1 MELRPLDPQSATDR
15 DAATAL
21 LAASLPFDHAHV
33 VTDEKLFSG
42 NGGKRTG
49 TTVGAFSDS
58 RELLG
63 VLAQA
68 GRFIKLL
75 TVHPSAR
82 RRGIA
87 TQLLA
92 SAREIADRGLVEG
105 APRLKLR
112 VGDHAGNYLSPGLD
126 VRQEDGQ
133 AFLRARGFAEV
144 GQNLNLLAPV
154 HDNPLLSDERIATVE
169 KRVRADGYTAS
180 RATADD
186 VTPLLAMVAE
196 AFSPV
201 WAHEVARA
209 LGPELGGAPAAHT
222 PSLREGAAVHVA
234 FDGSGA
240 VVAFAAHDGNNRGL
254 GWFGPTGTLPAH
266 RGHGIGELLL
276 LHCLRDVGADF
287 DVKLGRRLDA
297 GVIAWVG
304 PVEYYARACAAR
316 PDRRFAVYE
325 EC

>member
-1 MELRPLDPQSATDR
+1 MELRPLEPDSEADR
-15 DAATAL
+15 QAAASL
-21 LAASLPFDHAHV
+21 LAASLPFDRARV
-33 VTDEKLFSG
+33 VSDEKLFSG
-42 NGGKRTG
+42 NGGRRTG
-49 TTVGAFSDS
+49 TTIGAFSDS
-58 RELLG
+58 RELVG

-82 RRGIA
+82 RRGIG
-87 TQLLA
+87 TQLLGA
-92 SAREIADRGLVEG
+92 ARKLAVAGLAED
-105 APRLKLR
+105 APRPKLR

-154 HDNPLLSDERIATVE
+154 RDNPLLSDERVASLTA
-169 KRVRADGYTAS
+169 RVRGGGYTAR
-180 RATADD
+180 RATRDD
-186 VTPLLAMVAE
+186 VTALLAMVSD

-209 LGPELGGAPAAHT
+209 LGPELGGAPALHT
-222 PSLREGAAVHVA
+222 PPLSEGAAVHLCCDA
-234 FDGSGA
+234 AGA
-240 VVAFAAHDGNNRGL
+240 IVAFAAHDGNNRGL

-276 LHCLRDVGADF
+276 LHCLRDVAAGLSADA
-287 DVKLGRRLDA
+287 DGRPDA

-304 PVEYYARACAAR
+304 PVEYYARTCAAR